1 MSVQDVEMDTVD
13 EAAEAQ
19 KKASEADALVLAGTH
34 FLFHFF
40 V

>member
-13 EAAEAQ
+13 EVVDAQ

-34 FLFHFF
+34 FHLHFL
-40 V
+40 